1 MIWWKEWR
9 ETRFGFLTAL
19 FFMSGL
25 YASMPMGRMSN
36 EDYWIGMFLTF
47 FAMTIAIVMGS
58 GAFAPEVGSETIK
71 FVLSKPVG
79 KVKYMTAK
87 YVVRGGEVLSLIA
100 IPLGFMTTLRDW
112 EGHSGWMWCAPYLL
126 AQDIGFVLGLV
137 ALTFSGAFFF
147 SVLFRKQALSAL
159 AGIILLTAY
168 LAWRGIGGFRKI
180 YGFETLEADTLILVF
195 LIAGM
200 FFGSL
205 FAFRVREF

>member
-1 MIWWKEWR
+1 MARDEI
-9 ETRFGFLTAL
+9 RFSHCPLFHVGPVRQHAYGQNVERRLLDRYVSHILRYDHCNRHGFRCVCTGSRIGDNQIRS
-19 FFMSGL
+19 FQT
-25 YASMPMGRMSN
+25 GR
-36 EDYWIGMFLTF
+36 
-47 FAMTIAIVMGS
+47 
-58 GAFAPEVGSETIK
+58 K
-71 FVLSKPVG
+71 G
-79 KVKYMTAK
+79 KIHDGK
-87 YVVRGGEVLSLIA
+87 I
-100 IPLGFMTTLRDW
+100 
-112 EGHSGWMWCAPYLL
+112 APYLL